1 MLTYSSVKA
10 ASRVLSVRD
19 IDYPLESDIAFHSFM
34 KIAAIRRITRRLH
47 KPYTELVQYA
57 LEQPAASRVWATV
70 FEYNNEPALV
80 IRNLAFTRVRQAY
93 RRVLRVRMDGLVP
106 APETE
111 SEDVEIVEQPCP
123 SVFYFAV
130 IGILTLFTCIV
141 MLMILYTLHQSQNPR
156 YLMPIR

>member
-1 MLTYSSVKA
+1 MISYSSVKA

-34 KIAAIRRITRRLH
+34 KIAAIRRITQRLH
-47 KPYTELVQYA
+47 KPYTELVQHA

-93 RRVLRVRMDGLVP
+93 RRVLRVRMDGLIP
-106 APETE
+106 PPETE
-111 SEDVEIVEQPCP
+111 PEDVEIIEHMCP
-123 SVFYFAV
+123 PAFYFAV
-130 IGILTLFTCIV
+130 IGILTLFTCIA
-141 MLMILYTLHQSQNPR
+141 ILILLYSIHFSSPPR
-156 YLMPIR
+156 YFSPIR